1 MSRGMRAEGATM
13 WRERRTAGGNANA
26 VLGRVLTRRLK
37 PSYSEHSKLL
47 HEKHF

>member
-26 VLGRVLTRRLK
+26 VLGPVLAHTAAKTLLFRTLK
-37 PSYSEHSKLL
+37 TIA
-47 HEKHF
+47 

>member
-26 VLGRVLTRRLK
+26 VLGVLTRQLK